1 MGSYGPGH
9 IVEFIDKNQFICAFC
24 VGLKKDRLR
33 VVTETNREVTLAP
46 GRVVCGS
53 PSGWSAEAP
62 RERILAKLKEA
73 AENRAA
79 WSEQVDVELLWD
91 LVSDED
97 ERLTPSELAEL
108 FWPKAP
114 SADQVS
120 AVARALFEDRLRF
133 RFTGQEF
140 IPLSRDQVE
149 QKTLQRRCELAYE
162 AEVSGAAEWLAAAW
176 EGRPVAEPE
185 DRDQIL
191 RLIMDWVLYGDEAPQ
206 KKRAQDVLDRAGLAK
221 PDRSFEVLVRLGVW
235 DEDEDLERLRCQISD
250 EFSPAILDEAASVST
265 AATDWTGREDLRN
278 LDVVTIDGALT
289 TDYDDALSIEVLDSG
304 WRLGVHIA
312 DVAAMI
318 EPGSVLDIEA
328 SRRGTSLYLP
338 EARIP
343 MLPETLS
350 EGRLSLLEGQERPAV
365 SVFGELDRAGR
376 VRHFEVKLS
385 RVRVGRRLTYDT
397 ADQDLA
403 TDPDLQAMYEA
414 ARAFRDWRGAQGA
427 FFLPLPEVQVQ
438 VDRDKNIEVKKYAR
452 ETPARQL
459 VAEAMILA
467 NYLVACWLED
477 NDVPCIYRTQ
487 SMPGS
492 EIVTGDEEDLF
503 LHFSQRRLLQRVE
516 LLTSPAPHSSLGVPN
531 YTHFTS
537 PIRRYFD
544 LIVQRQLTGSL
555 GGRGPVYST
564 EELAENVVYVE
575 PLVRQ
580 AARVTQLRHRYWIL
594 KLLGQKKGQ
603 TTPALVLDVGPR
615 RVSVLLTDYM
625 LLTGLRRHDA
635 DKLQP
640 GQEVPLKI
648 KKVNPREDLLQLEPV
663 H

>member
-1 MGSYGPGH
+1 LGSYGPGH
-9 IVEFIDKNQFICAFC
+9 IVEFIDKNQVTCAFC

-46 GRVVCGS
+46 GRVVCAA

-62 RERILAKLKEA
+62 RAKILARLKEA
-73 AENRAA
+73 AATRAA
-79 WSEQVDVELLWD
+79 WAEQVDVELLWD
-91 LVSDED
+91 LVSDEE
-97 ERLTPSELAEL
+97 ERLTPAELAEL
-108 FWPKAP
+108 FWPEPP
-114 SADQVS
+114 SPDQVS

-149 QKTLQRRCELAYE
+149 QKTVQRERELAYE
-162 AEVSGAAEWLAAAW
+162 AEVSRAAEWLAAVW
-176 EGRPVAEPE
+176 KGRPGDEPE

-206 KKRAQDVLDRAGLAK
+206 KKKAQDVLGRAGLAK
-221 PDRSFEVLVRLGVW
+221 PDRSFELLVRLGVW
-235 DEDEDLERLRCQISD
+235 DEDEDLERLRHQISD
-250 EFSPAILDEAASVST
+250 QFSPAILDEAARVST
-265 AATDWTGREDLRN
+265 AATDWAGREDLRD
-278 LDVVTIDGALT
+278 LRVVTIDGALT
-289 TDYDDALSIEVLDSG
+289 TDFDDALSIEVLDSG

-312 DVAAMI
+312 DVATLV
-318 EPGSVLDIEA
+318 EPGSALDVEA

-343 MLPETLS
+343 MLPESLS

-365 SVFGELDRAGR
+365 SVFGELDRSGR
-376 VRHFEVKLS
+376 VRDFEVKLS
-385 RVRVGRRLTYDT
+385 RLRVHRRLTYDA

-403 TDPDLQAMYEA
+403 TDADLEAMYQA
-414 ARAFRDWRGAQGA
+414 AQAFRDWRGGQGA
-427 FFLPLPEVQVQ
+427 FFLPLPEVQVH
-438 VDRDKNIEVKKYAR
+438 VDPQKNIEVKKYTR
-452 ETPARQL
+452 ETPARQM

-477 NDVPCIYRTQ
+477 HDVPCIFRTQ
-487 SMPGS
+487 SMPSS

-503 LHFSQRRLLQRVE
+503 LHFTQRRLLQRVE
-516 LLTSPAPHSSLGVPN
+516 LQTSPAPHASLGVPT

-544 LIVQRQLTGSL
+544 LIVQRQLTGTL
-555 GGRGPVYST
+555 GGRGPAYSA
-564 EELAENVVYVE
+564 EELAERVVYVE

-615 RVSVLLTDYM
+615 RVGVLLTDYM

-640 GQEVPLKI
+640 GQEVFLKI
-648 KKVNPREDLLQLEPV
+648 KKVKPREELLQLEPV